1 MSSISIIGLGNMA
14 SVLDTPA
21 LDSGNAVE
29 DIGRDAAKAADLAS
43 VVGGGATAGKIG
55 TTPVGDTVSLALPYA
70 SDVRP
75 PTHSTFTS
83 RRQKHGSRGT
93 RAMRRL
99 RFLLLI
105 GVLLASILTVAGCC
119 VGHCDNS
126 RPPIGAGVDQRG

>member
-1 MSSISIIGLGNMA
+1 MSSIGIIGLGNTP

-21 LDSGNAVE
+21 LDSGDAVE
-29 DIGRDAAKAADLAS
+29 DIGRDTAQAADLAS
-43 VVGGGATAGKIG
+43 VVGGG
-55 TTPVGDTVSLALPYA
+55 TTPVGDAVSLALPYA

-93 RAMRRL
+93 RARRRL